1 MDIPKSQ
8 IRSLVGR
15 YHVGTSDSTIRA
27 EIRNRTMSP
36 TTGQLMKG
44 WTPSLVRKAEDY
56 AIKIHR
62 ANQALYGYVM
72 SGASMRNPR
81 SRRRRGRSQEY
92 HKASL
97 LRIDSS
103 IFNRHIR
110 PLLRP
115 PYNLLPWAVYRRMHP
130 DVEYVILHDG
140 ELLYAGHLDE
150 NGEFVRV

>member
-72 SGASMRNPR
+72 SGASMRNPGGGGGVGIER
-81 SRRRRGRSQEY
+81 YISPGDRVTIVDRFGKQHTGRAVMRGPHGWVLNMGGRYGTPAVATDETIVKVYKKGRR
-92 HKASL
+92 
-97 LRIDSS
+97 
-103 IFNRHIR
+103 
-110 PLLRP
+110 
-115 PYNLLPWAVYRRMHP
+115 
-130 DVEYVILHDG
+130 
-140 ELLYAGHLDE
+140 
-150 NGEFVRV
+150 